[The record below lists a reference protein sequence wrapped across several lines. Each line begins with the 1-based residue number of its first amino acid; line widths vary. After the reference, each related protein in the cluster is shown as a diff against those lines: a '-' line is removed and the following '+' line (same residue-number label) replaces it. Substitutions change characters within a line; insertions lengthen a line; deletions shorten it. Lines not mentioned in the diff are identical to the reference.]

1 MSMLLKAR
9 RQGGRSAALEASLGL
24 GLGVEQRSR
33 RRLGWLLGLPLC
45 LGLGMGSNLA
55 WHWVNLKPQQ
65 IRHEIKEPTPLPYG
79 PSETP
84 ARFLTRALPVPPAPI
99 EVPSDPTPIR
109 DAEAGVDLDGVSPDL
124 ASRFQA
130 AVAAQTR
137 QTGSPAIPEPA
148 SGEISGVMP
157 LGDLPDAVARRVPPL
172 NYRSHVFS
180 SDPSQRLVNI
190 NGKDCYE
197 GDEVAPGVV
206 LLQILP
212 EGAIL
217 RVAGQ
222 SFSLGALTDWP
233 GIS

>member
-45 LGLGMGSNLA
+45 LGLGMGANLA

-65 IRHEIKEPTPLPYG
+65 LRHEITEPTLLPYG

-84 ARFLTRALPVPPAPI
+84 ARFLTRALPAPPAP
-99 EVPSDPTPIR
+99 VLAPTQDLGAPGSGSL
-109 DAEAGVDLDGVSPDL
+109 ALDGVSADL
-124 ASRFQA
+124 ASRFEA
-130 AVAAQTR
+130 ALAAQA
-137 QTGSPAIPEPA
+137 QQPESAAIPEPA
-148 SGEISGVMP
+148 HGEISGVVP
-157 LGDLPDAVARRVPPL
+157 LSDLPDTVARRVPPL
-172 NYRSHVFS
+172 NYRAHVFS
-180 SDPSQRLVNI
+180 SDPSKRVVNL

-197 GDEVAPGVV
+197 GDAVAPGVM

-222 SFSLGALTDWP
+222 SFSLQALTDWP
-233 GIS
+233 GVS

>member
-45 LGLGMGSNLA
+45 LGLGMGANLA

-65 IRHEIKEPTPLPYG
+65 LRHEITEPTPLPYG

-84 ARFLTRALPVPPAPI
+84 ARFLTRALPAPPAPVV
-99 EVPSDPTPIR
+99 EPDAPTGG
-109 DAEAGVDLDGVSPDL
+109 DGQTAAMDLDGVSADL

-130 AVAAQTR
+130 ALAAQA
-137 QTGSPAIPEPA
+137 QQPESAAIPEQA
-148 SGEISGVMP
+148 HGEISGVVP
-157 LGDLPDAVARRVPPL
+157 LSALPDTIARRVPPL
-172 NYRSHVFS
+172 SYRSHVFS
-180 SDPSQRLVNI
+180 SDPSKRVVNL
-190 NGKDCYE
+190 NGMDRYE

-222 SFSLGALTDWP
+222 SFSLEALTDWP
-233 GIS
+233 GVS

>member
-45 LGLGMGSNLA
+45 LGLGIGANLA
-55 WHWVNLKPQQ
+55 WHWVNLKPQV

-84 ARFLTRALPVPPAPI
+84 ARFLTRVLPAPPAPVAV
-99 EVPSDPTPIR
+99 EPKGN
-109 DAEAGVDLDGVSPDL
+109 EADDSGLALDGVSSDL

-130 AVAAQTR
+130 AVAAQA
-137 QTGSPAIPEPA
+137 QQSNSPAIPEPA

-157 LGDLPDAVARRVPPL
+157 LGDLPDVVARRVPPL

-180 SDPSQRLVNI
+180 SDPSKRLVNI

-222 SFSLGALTDWP
+222 SFSLEALTDWP
-233 GIS
+233 GVS